1 MRINNIVQ
9 ERRIRANTR

>member
-1 MRINNIVQ
+1 MQINNIVQ